1 MRTIRELLRNAW
13 FSLGVVILVV
23 LAALVV
29 LSFFAPDDP
38 TQWRVA
44 PRDLRPSWEHL
55 LGTDSKGQDVFWQM
69 TYAIRNSLAVA
80 LLAAIISRAIA
91 VTVGLVSGFAGGVVD
106 RVLMSVND
114 ALLVLPL
121 FLLLV
126 LLAMLLKEQMSIV
139 SMAVLFGIVGWAWDA
154 RLIRSQILS
163 LRERE
168 FTYTSVLSG
177 NPARKLVFKEYFP
190 FVLPLLLA
198 TLISYMAWVVG
209 MEITLAL
216 IGLTDLRIPT
226 LGSVLKWAIDYQA
239 MLLRLWWWVLS
250 PIVAAVA
257 LFVALYLISVSV
269 SEYLDPRARVQRVRS
284 R

>member
-1 MRTIRELLRNAW
+1 MRTLKELVRNSW
-13 FSLGVVILVV
+13 FSVGAAILVV
-23 LAALVV
+23 LAGLVI

-38 TQWRVA
+38 TKWRVA
-44 PRDLRPSWEHL
+44 PRDLRPSLDHF

-69 TYAIRNSLAVA
+69 TYAVRNSLAVA

-91 VTVGLVSGFAGGVVD
+91 VTVGLVSGFAGGMVD
-106 RVLMSVND
+106 RVLMSIND

-126 LLAMLLKEQMSIV
+126 LLAMLLREQMSIL

-168 FTYTSVLSG
+168 FTYTAILSG
-177 NPARKLVFKEYFP
+177 NPGRKLVFKEYFP

-257 LFVALYLISVSV
+257 LFVGLYLISVSV
-269 SEYLDPRARVQRVRS
+269 SEYMDPRARVQRVRS